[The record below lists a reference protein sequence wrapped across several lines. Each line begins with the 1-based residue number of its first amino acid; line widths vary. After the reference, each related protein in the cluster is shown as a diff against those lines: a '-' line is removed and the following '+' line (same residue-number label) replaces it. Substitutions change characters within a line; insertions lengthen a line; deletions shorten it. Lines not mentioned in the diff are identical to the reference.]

1 MASPTKIE
9 RLTPRSAA
17 TRAKLIAVAER
28 LFATKGVE
36 AVSLN
41 EINRAA
47 GQRNSNACQYHFG
60 NKEGLIRAL
69 LDKHMLAVMARRN
82 ELLDQL
88 DAKAEVDI
96 REAVQAFSRPVAEK
110 LYDPDGGKEYIRIN
124 AQLIVPEA
132 LLFQRRAAGSLQM
145 QGADR
150 LSRVLRRAIAHL
162 QLPDIIE
169 YQRFLMA
176 ALLLFHGLADHSQML
191 DETRQGDV
199 TIDTDLFLNMLE
211 DAIVDLL
218 SQPPSAATV
227 TRAKGLGS
235 AR

>member
-41 EINRAA
+41 EINRVA

-82 ELLDQL
+82 ELLDRL
-88 DAKAEVDI
+88 DAKAEIDI

-132 LLFQRRAAGSLQM
+132 LLFQRRAAGSLQL

-150 LSRVLRRAIAHL
+150 LSRVLRRSIAHL

-191 DETRQGDV
+191 DETRQGDA

-211 DAIVDLL
+211 DAMIDLL
-218 SQPPSAATV
+218 SQPASAATLARARELTE
-227 TRAKGLGS
+227 TR
-235 AR
+235 